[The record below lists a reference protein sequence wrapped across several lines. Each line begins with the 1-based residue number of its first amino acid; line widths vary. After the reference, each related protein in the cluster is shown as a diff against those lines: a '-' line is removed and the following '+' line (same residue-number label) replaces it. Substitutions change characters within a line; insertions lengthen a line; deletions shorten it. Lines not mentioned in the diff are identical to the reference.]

1 MAKLSKDILDHFN
14 ESDKKVI
21 DMLSSIDESLGTL
34 VDLAIEKKDDT
45 EVRELAKWLIHHM
58 NTFYHTV
65 SQKVVYDI
73 AVEAAGKDKV
83 PNVIHAQIANDMQN
97 FQSFG
102 LLCMQTAN
110 RLIKLMKDK
119 GYLKE
124 KLPETGNEYV
134 ADDNGDNTIIH

>member
-1 MAKLSKDILDHFN
+1 MAKLSKDITDHFN

-21 DMLSSIDESLGTL
+21 DMLSSIDGSLGTL

-45 EVRELAKWLIHHM
+45 EVLELAKWLIRHM
-58 NTFYHTV
+58 STFYHTV

-73 AVEAAGKDKV
+73 AVEAAGKDKI
-83 PNVIHAQIANDMQN
+83 PNVIHTEMADDMKH

-110 RLIKLMKDK
+110 QLIKLMKDK

-124 KLPETGNEYV
+124 KLPETGNEYI
-134 ADDNGDNTIIH
+134 ADDNSDNTIIH

>member
-1 MAKLSKDILDHFN
+1 MAKLSKEIMDHFN

-21 DMLSSIDESLGTL
+21 NMLSSIDESLGTL

-45 EVRELAKWLIHHM
+45 EVFELAKWLITHM
-58 NTFYHTV
+58 NEFYHLV

-73 AVEAAGKDKV
+73 AVEAAGKDKI
-83 PNVIHAQIANDMQN
+83 PNVIHIEMAGDMGQLQN
-97 FQSFG
+97 KAS
-102 LLCMQTAN
+102 LAMQTAN

-134 ADDNGDNTIIH
+134 ADNNGDNTIIH